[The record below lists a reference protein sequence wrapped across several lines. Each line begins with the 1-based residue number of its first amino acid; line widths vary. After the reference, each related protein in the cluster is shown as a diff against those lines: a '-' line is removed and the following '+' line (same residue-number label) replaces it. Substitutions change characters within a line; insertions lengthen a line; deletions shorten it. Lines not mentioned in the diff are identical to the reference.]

1 MSELEQALAA
11 KTQEAEL
18 AARAINTVELH
29 NGNSATSAHSLDAGT
44 GAGAGG
50 GPGPS
55 VSPKPRNNNHNNNHN
70 NNGGGCGGQGL
81 PPLRA
86 SSVSHKPSSSP
97 RAAGIRAPRLQ
108 VSVPRGI
115 IVESDTPLTRYPA
128 GLTTTQL
135 RVHREDAAAAAA
147 AATAAARQPPPP
159 ASSDPRAKPQMGST
173 LGDLK
178 AMHAHARFT
187 VSRGGGGGGVGG
199 GLEAPNPL
207 PNKQLTSPTPRR
219 KLPAK
224 VK

>member
-29 NGNSATSAHSLDAGT
+29 NGKSATSAHSLDAGT
-44 GAGAGG
+44 GAGPGE

-55 VSPKPRNNNHNNNHN
+55 VSPKPRNNNNHN
-70 NNGGGCGGQGL
+70 NNNGGGQGL

-135 RVHREDAAAAAA
+135 RVHHEDAASNAV
-147 AATAAARQPPPP
+147 RQPPPP

-178 AMHAHARFT
+178 AMHAHARFS
-187 VSRGGGGGGVGG
+187 VSRGGGGGGGG